1 MHQVSIV
8 PRGWAGGF
16 TLALP
21 EKDVSYQTKKWME
34 EEIAVLLAGRVA
46 EQLVLEDV
54 STGASNDIERASK
67 LAKDMVARYGM
78 SEKIGTVSY
87 LDDGEVFIGRDYQ
100 STKSYSEQV
109 AGTIDQEVKTL
120 IDRAYDQCR
129 DILKKDSDKLQ
140 ALADYL
146 LANESITGQ
155 QFANLMEG
163 KPLGEASTTS
173 LTDGF
178 EE

>member
-1 MHQVSIV
+1 
-8 PRGWAGGF
+8 
-16 TLALP
+16 
-21 EKDVSYQTKKWME
+21 
-34 EEIAVLLAGRVA
+34 
-46 EQLVLEDV
+46 
-54 STGASNDIERASK
+54 
-67 LAKDMVARYGM
+67 M

-100 STKSYSEQV
+100 NTKSYSEQV
-109 AGTIDQEVKTL
+109 AGTIDQEVKNL